1 MSWLCVA
8 YAWYARGRRHGRR
21 RVTAAIAWM
30 MSAEP
35 LFLTES
41 GDRRND
47 GHGPGRGDLLSELDE
62 KVLGEFE
69 LDRIPGCD
77 GDGASLKI

>member
-1 MSWLCVA
+1 
-8 YAWYARGRRHGRR
+8 
-21 RVTAAIAWM
+21 M